1 MRGPRV
7 DPEPSRVVYPFRGPM
22 LAIRQIRKRSGP
34 PRRVKA
40 RPRVA
45 SVLPLATFRLGRDT
59 NVDDFALR
67 LQTLA
72 NRDRQ
77 DSVPGI
83 GKDVVAVGI
92 FR

>member
-1 MRGPRV
+1 M
-7 DPEPSRVVYPFRGPM
+7 DPEPSRVVYPFRAPV
-22 LAIRQIRKRSGP
+22 LTIRQIKKRGGP
-34 PRRVKA
+34 TQKATA
-40 RPRVA
+40 RPRGA
-45 SVLPLATFRLGRDT
+45 SVLPLAKFRLGCDS

-83 GKDVVAVGI
+83 GDDVVAIGI